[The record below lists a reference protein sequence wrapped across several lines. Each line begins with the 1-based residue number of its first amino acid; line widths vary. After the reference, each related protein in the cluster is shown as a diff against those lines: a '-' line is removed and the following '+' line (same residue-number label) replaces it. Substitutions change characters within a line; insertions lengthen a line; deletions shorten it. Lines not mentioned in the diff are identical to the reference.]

1 MLVLG
6 IFIGLWVGAPLG
18 FVIAAMLG
26 PREREELD
34 PRAMQDLLA
43 RRFPSAPATSDGA
56 ERVSKIVDENRD
68 GRRHAR

>member
-26 PREREELD
+26 PREREELAQEVRCAGD
-34 PRAMQDLLA
+34 
-43 RRFPSAPATSDGA
+43 RRGPPSEAA
-56 ERVSKIVDENRD
+56 
-68 GRRHAR
+68 